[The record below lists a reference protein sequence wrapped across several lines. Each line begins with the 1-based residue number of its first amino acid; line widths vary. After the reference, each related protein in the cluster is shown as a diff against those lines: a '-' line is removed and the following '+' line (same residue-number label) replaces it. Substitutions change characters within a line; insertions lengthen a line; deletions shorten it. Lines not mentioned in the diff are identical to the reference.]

1 MRLGIFLGFLIG
13 AATASLLGSAETAK
27 PGEEPGGLVGKL
39 KRQAEEARAAAREA
53 AEQKQAEMLRDWD
66 RTRHHDVADH

>member
-13 AATASLLGSAETAK
+13 AAIASLLGSAESAK
-27 PGEEPGGLVGKL
+27 PGEEPAGLIGRL
-39 KRQAEEARAAAREA
+39 KRQAEEARAAGREA

-66 RTRHHDVADH
+66 RTRHHEATDH